1 MTEAVEAG
9 NAFMRQQEEEAA
21 KRQRATD
28 ETIRLADEAMK
39 RHYEKVI
46 RLRQEAD
53 AAAAAQRTAAE
64 QERAE
69 AAKKRLE
76 EQAVEAEKRQREQ
89 DDTQK
94 RREIT
99 ARIAQDAKE
108 RAARDEA
115 ARLKA
120 AQDKAARDEA
130 ARLKAA
136 ETEEH
141 DKQLRVKR
149 DAITARLSA
158 GADLAA
164 KATAAWNELAAKET
178 AARTRLNADKNLVRF
193 AQTFITII
201 NESYNSPNQAGL
213 LQFMMNLR
221 LGIAKGTWS
230 RWESDR
236 VLTHHFDDLRALLR
250 AATSDFN
257 DKSQDKLKDA
267 IQKIVVSEITGLD
280 AASFD
285 ENVGNGLSPSP
296 AASPQPG
303 TELPRRLD
311 RANASGADPALDMP
325 LRGNDMREAVTPQ
338 QQVRRT
344 DSLFKQKAR
353 TEDER
358 QQQLWTIAGA
368 TVDELN
374 EYAEQADLTFPLRE
388 DGKELLKHGKQR
400 ELWRHLGLVPP
411 FLEDVRAKLDSANQ
425 GYKFDDLS
433 NILSWSNYKTVRQQN
448 EELAPLSVESQRGVQ
463 PGDRKLATLK
473 NLVRIGLVNARNQG
487 IFLPSKARTSR

>member
-1 MTEAVEAG
+1 
-9 NAFMRQQEEEAA
+9 
-21 KRQRATD
+21 
-28 ETIRLADEAMK
+28 
-39 RHYEKVI
+39 
-46 RLRQEAD
+46 
-53 AAAAAQRTAAE
+53 
-64 QERAE
+64 
-69 AAKKRLE
+69 
-76 EQAVEAEKRQREQ
+76 
-89 DDTQK
+89 
-94 RREIT
+94 
-99 ARIAQDAKE
+99 
-108 RAARDEA
+108 
-115 ARLKA
+115 
-120 AQDKAARDEA
+120 
-130 ARLKAA
+130 
-136 ETEEH
+136 
-141 DKQLRVKR
+141 
-149 DAITARLSA
+149 LSA

-164 KATAAWNELAAKET
+164 KATAAWNERAAKET
-178 AARTRLNADKNLVRF
+178 AARTRLKADKNLVRF

-285 ENVGNGLSPSP
+285 ENVDNGLSPSP
-296 AASPQPG
+296 AASPQTG
-303 TELPRRLD
+303 TGLPRRLD

-358 QQQLWTIAGA
+358 QQQIWTIAGA
-368 TVDELN
+368 SVDMLT
-374 EYAEQADLTFPLRE
+374 AFAKQAKLTFPLLGE
-388 DGKELLKHGKQR
+388 DGKKLNKNGMQSV
-400 ELWRHLGLVPP
+400 LWEHLGLAPP
-411 FLEDVRAKLDSANQ
+411 FLEDVYAKLDSADQ
-425 GYKFDDLS
+425 GYTSTDLS
-433 NILSWSNYKTVRQQN
+433 NILSWSNYKTVKQQN
-448 EELAPLSVESQRGVQ
+448 AALAPLSGASPSGVQ
-463 PGDRKLATLK
+463 PGDRKLAMLK
-473 NLVRIGLVNARNQG
+473 NWVKIGLMNVRNAG
-487 IFLPSKARTSR
+487 IFLPSKARTSE